1 MEQNVIQINGG
12 ITMNVDTCVK
22 NVIYMK
28 KIVWNPYT
36 CSWKIFSK
44 DYEWFSNYMWYEIIE

>member
-12 ITMNVDTCVK
+12 ITVNVDTCVK

-44 DYEWFSNYMWYEIIE
+44 DYE